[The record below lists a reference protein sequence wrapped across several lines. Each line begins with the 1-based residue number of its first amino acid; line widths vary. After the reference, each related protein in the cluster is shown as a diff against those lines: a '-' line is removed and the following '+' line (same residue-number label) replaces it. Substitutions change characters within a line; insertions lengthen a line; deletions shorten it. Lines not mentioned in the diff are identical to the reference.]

1 MLINVNQIH
10 KMYGGKY
17 ILKDV
22 KLTINENDKIGLVGD
37 NGCGKSTFVRILTGE
52 ETPDRFVTEDG
63 NFTRSSDLRIGYLA
77 QSSDWTSYSTVLEH
91 MSSLG
96 KELFEIKKILFG
108 MGFVES
114 DLNKKISEFS
124 GGEKTRLEIS
134 RLLLEEPNLLILDE
148 PTNHL
153 DFKTIMWLEDYL
165 KSYKYAILTVSHD
178 RYFLDRIATSIC
190 HIQNGKLERYKGNY
204 SAFVLQYEE
213 KIKRQNKEYSI
224 QQRKIASLEDY
235 IAKNRVRAST
245 AKSAQSRV
253 KKLEK
258 MEITEKASPP
268 KRPPKLR
275 FSYKAEPPECVLD
288 VKNLD
293 ISIGN
298 NLLAEDVNF
307 KIRKG
312 DKVAIVGGNGTGK
325 STLLKMLCGKL
336 KYDGKIKWADN
347 VKISYFEQENTLLN
361 PANNVLAEIHGKFPL
376 LNDLEIRSLLGS
388 VNIVGENVFKQI
400 GVLSGGERAK
410 IRFAVMSLEQG
421 NVLILDEPTNHLDLA
436 TKEALEKALCE
447 FEAAVIF
454 VSHDRYL
461 VSRIANRIFEIE
473 DNAFSVYDGNFD
485 FYISQKKLNKNNEE
499 NQPSTKKNEKE
510 NHLNLNNNSKELRKI
525 RAERRNQ
532 ISMLEK
538 EIEECEKKIEMLNSE
553 ILNPDIYNDYRV
565 MNEKCDAIDKYKNK
579 IENNFNILEDLYA

>member
-1 MLINVNQIH
+1 
-10 KMYGGKY
+10 MYGGKY
-17 ILKDV
+17 VLKDV
-22 KLTINENDKIGLVGD
+22 KLSVGENDKIGLVGD

-63 NFTRSSDLRIGYLA
+63 NFTRGNDLRIGYLA
-77 QSSDWTSYSTVLEH
+77 QSSDWTSYNTVLEH
-91 MSSLG
+91 MSHLG
-96 KELFEIKKILFG
+96 KELYEIRKILFG
-108 MGFVES
+108 MGFAES

-190 HIQNGKLERYKGNY
+190 HIQGGKLERYKGNY
-204 SAFVLQYEE
+204 SAFALQYEE
-213 KIKRQNKEYSI
+213 KVKRQNKEYSI
-224 QQRKIASLEDY
+224 QQRKIASLEEY

-253 KKLEK
+253 KQLEK
-258 MEITEKASPP
+258 MEVTDKAPPP
-268 KRPPKLR
+268 KKPPKLR
-275 FSYKAEPPECVLD
+275 FSFKAEPPECVLD
-288 VKNLD
+288 VKSLD
-293 ISIGN
+293 VSIGN
-298 NLLAEDVNF
+298 NVLAEDVNF
-307 KIRKG
+307 KIRRG
-312 DKVAIVGGNGTGK
+312 DKVAIIGGNGAGK
-325 STLLKMLCGKL
+325 STLLKILCGKL
-336 KYDGKIKWADN
+336 KYDGKVKWSDN

-361 PANNVLAEIHGKFPL
+361 PANNVLAEIHSKFPL
-376 LNDLEIRSLLGS
+376 LNDFEIRHLLGS

-421 NVLILDEPTNHLDLA
+421 NVLILDEPTNHLDLS
-436 TKEALEKALCE
+436 TKEALEKALSE
-447 FEAAVIF
+447 FEGTVIF

-461 VSRIANRIFEIE
+461 VSKIADRIFEIE
-473 DNAFSVYDGNFD
+473 NNKFSIYDGNFD
-485 FYISQKKLNKNNEE
+485 FFISQKKPVE
-499 NQPSTKKNEKE
+499 NSEKPKSE
-510 NHLNLNNNSKELRKI
+510 KANDLNNSKEIRRL

-538 EIEECEKKIEMLNSE
+538 EIEECEKKIEILNSE
-553 ILNPDIYNDYRV
+553 ILNPDIYNDYKA
-565 MNEKCDAIDKYKNK
+565 MNEKCEAIDKYRNK
-579 IENNFNILEDLYA
+579 IENNFNILEELFYA